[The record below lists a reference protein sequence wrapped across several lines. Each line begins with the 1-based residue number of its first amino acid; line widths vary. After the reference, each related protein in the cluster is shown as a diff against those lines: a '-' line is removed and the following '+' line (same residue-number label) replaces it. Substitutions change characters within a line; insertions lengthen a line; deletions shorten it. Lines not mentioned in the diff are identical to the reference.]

1 MKTDKLW
8 IRVLINIQIFLSFN
22 YEAMVVIL
30 GKVILCS
37 VTLTDENID
46 CKFLFGS
53 LAYPEQHSGYS
64 INILPVFMRHSR
76 DMFRNEIHIRECS
89 FYFTAVISVPVQR
102 GH

>member
-46 CKFLFGS
+46 REFFVRFAG
-53 LAYPEQHSGYS
+53 
-64 INILPVFMRHSR
+64 LPWAALRL
-76 DMFRNEIHIRECS
+76 
-89 FYFTAVISVPVQR
+89 
-102 GH
+102 